1 MFCYLWVLSAW
12 KELDCHQQKTFPP
25 TSATLQ
31 AFQDSACLEPFFEI
45 QEEDV
50 TPPRRV
56 LLTTCMLQVSGFWFI
71 IIAWHPE
78 VSEESSPAMSI
89 NCTGRNQS
97 CQKSGGD
104 GLEFCRQSLLLST
117 MWQGNKHLGRA
128 EMLISKK
135 GLIKTQHLQSAT

>member
-97 CQKSGGD
+97 CQKSGVGIGWSFVD
-104 GLEFCRQSLLLST
+104 
-117 MWQGNKHLGRA
+117 RA
-128 EMLISKK
+128 CFSALCGK
-135 GLIKTQHLQSAT
+135 GTNTSGEPRCSSVRKD